1 MLDEPAIHR
10 IALSIEGDPVIDAPS
25 DMTVRHSLIVIGRR
39 ADYPE
44 RSVGELLLYV
54 NKSKSA

>member
-1 MLDEPAIHR
+1 MCPDLYLDN
-10 IALSIEGDPVIDAPS
+10 LGGLVQCKGS
-25 DMTVRHSLIVIGRR
+25 DGIVIGRR